1 MRAPEVDVAKFEYPN
16 GLVLLVAEQH
26 YAEIAS
32 VQAWCQT
39 GSIHEGKWLGAGMTH
54 LLEHMLFKG
63 TRKRT
68 ALRLSEE
75 IHQVGGYLNAY
86 TSFDRTVFWADC
98 PKGAVETALELLA
111 DMLFQSLIDSAEL
124 QREMDVI
131 RREFDMGRDDPDRM
145 LSQLTFSTAFQAH
158 PCRFPVI
165 GLREIFDQITRD
177 ELMDYYRRRY
187 APNNI
192 FLVVAGDVDQQEVR
206 EAVERHFGGP
216 KPAPLEAIVLPDEP
230 PQIGRREREEIF
242 DSDLGYFSLA
252 WHIPPLFSEEMP
264 ALDVTSMMLGGGAS
278 SALYEDLRERQ
289 GAVYGVSAFS
299 YTPGFPGLLII
310 SGACPA
316 EGLDQVESKAV
327 SAISEWLKS
336 GLTPAQLAK
345 AKRMIWVHTIEQ
357 LQTVRGVATEV
368 GLNWLYTRDFTFT
381 RRYLERIRETTAP
394 EVARVARRYLTENN
408 LTVTSLRPKGA
419 ERSRRTRQLS
429 RQKSEV
435 RNLENGIRVV
445 LIHDDRLPLVHAS
458 AVFSGGVLEETAGT
472 GGLSRLHSQCLVKGT
487 TRRTALQIAEE
498 IEALGGA
505 LFGDSGYN
513 SFRVSVNSL
522 TEDVARAL
530 GLLAE
535 VLLIPSFPDDAVE
548 RERESQ
554 LAAIR
559 AEESQPTVIAR
570 NLLRSA
576 MYGAHPYAL
585 NLLGTPSS
593 VRQLSR
599 QQLVDL
605 HHRSVSA
612 PEGVIAVCG
621 KFDTAKLVGALEESF
636 SGLRQSLQ
644 VERRK
649 LPVVEQFE
657 TRSIV
662 RQDTR
667 QQAVITIGY
676 LGCTLFDPDRVALEI
691 LDEATGDSS
700 SRFFVRVREQLG
712 LAYSV
717 GTSLMLGLAPGI
729 FSIYAAT
736 SPELVDQVGELCQE
750 EIQTLANW
758 GLTEDEFDRAKTK
771 LLAQLAFQK
780 QNMDSYAHGMA
791 LNALYGLG
799 IDYFEKRQDQ
809 IRQVELERAREVC
822 RKYLM
827 DKPSITVIVKP

>member
-1 MRAPEVDVAKFEYPN
+1 
-16 GLVLLVAEQH
+16 
-26 YAEIAS
+26 
-32 VQAWCQT
+32 
-39 GSIHEGKWLGAGMTH
+39 
-54 LLEHMLFKG
+54 
-63 TRKRT
+63 
-68 ALRLSEE
+68 
-75 IHQVGGYLNAY
+75 
-86 TSFDRTVFWADC
+86 
-98 PKGAVETALELLA
+98 
-111 DMLFQSLIDSAEL
+111 
-124 QREMDVI
+124 
-131 RREFDMGRDDPDRM
+131 
-145 LSQLTFSTAFQAH
+145 
-158 PCRFPVI
+158 
-165 GLREIFDQITRD
+165 
-177 ELMDYYRRRY
+177 
-187 APNNI
+187 
-192 FLVVAGDVDQQEVR
+192 
-206 EAVERHFGGP
+206 
-216 KPAPLEAIVLPDEP
+216 
-230 PQIGRREREEIF
+230 
-242 DSDLGYFSLA
+242 
-252 WHIPPLFSEEMP
+252 MP

-289 GAVYGVSAFS
+289 GAVYGISAFS

-316 EGLDQVESKAV
+316 EGVDQVESKAV

-336 GLTPAQLAK
+336 GVTPGHLAK

-381 RRYLERIRETTAP
+381 RRYLERIRETTASD
-394 EVARVARRYLTENN
+394 VARAAGRYLTETN
-408 LTVTSLRPKGA
+408 LTATSLRPKGA
-419 ERSRRTRQLS
+419 ERSRRTRQRS

-445 LIHDDRLPLVHAS
+445 LLHDDRLPLVHAS
-458 AVFSGGVLEETAGT
+458 VVFSGGVLEETART

-513 SFRVSVNSL
+513 SFRVSANSL

-559 AEESQPTVIAR
+559 AEESQPTVVAR

-593 VRQLSR
+593 VSQLTR
-599 QQLVDL
+599 EQLVDL

-621 KFDTAKLVGALEESF
+621 KFDTAKLVGSLEEAF
-636 SGLRQSLQ
+636 CGLRQPLQ

-649 LPVVEQFE
+649 LPVVEKFE

-750 EIQTLANW
+750 EIQTLANG
-758 GLTEDEFDRAKTK
+758 GLTEEEFDRAKTK

-791 LNALYGLG
+791 LNELYGLG

-809 IRQVELERAREVC
+809 IRKVGLGRAREVC

>member
-1 MRAPEVDVAKFEYPN
+1 MRAPELDVTKFEYPS
-16 GLVLLVAEQH
+16 GLVLLVVEQH
-26 YAEIAS
+26 YAEVAS

-63 TRKRT
+63 TQQRT
-68 ALRLSEE
+68 ALQLSEE

-98 PKGAVETALELLA
+98 PKGAVRTALELLA
-111 DMLFQSLIDSAEL
+111 DMLFRSVIDPAEL

-131 RREFDMGRDDPDRM
+131 RREFDMGLDDPDRM
-145 LSQLTFSTAFQAH
+145 LSQLTFSMAFQVH

-165 GLREIFDQITRD
+165 GLREIFEQITRD
-177 ELMDYYRRRY
+177 ELLDYYRRRY
-187 APNNI
+187 APNNL
-192 FLVVAGDVDQQEVR
+192 FLVVAGDIDSQEVNDT
-206 EAVERHFGGP
+206 VGQYFGGP
-216 KPAPLEAIVLPDEP
+216 KPTPLEAIVLPDEP
-230 PQIGRREREEIF
+230 PQIARRESGKIF

-264 ALDVTSMMLGGGAS
+264 ALDVTSMILGGGAS
-278 SALYEDLRERQ
+278 SVLYEELRERQ
-289 GAVYGVSAFS
+289 GAVYGVTAFS
-299 YTPGFPGLLII
+299 YTPSFPGLLMI

-316 EGLDQVESKAV
+316 EGVEEIESRV
-327 SAISEWLKS
+327 VGAISEWQRS
-336 GLTPAQLAK
+336 RVTQSQLAK

-381 RRYLERIRETTAP
+381 RRYLERIRETAASD
-394 EVARVARRYLTENN
+394 VAGVCGRYLTEDN
-408 LTVTSLRPKGA
+408 LTVTSLRPKYAGK
-419 ERSRRTRQLS
+419 SRRTRQLS
-429 RQKSEV
+429 RRESEV
-435 RNLENGIRVV
+435 RNLENGLRLV

-458 AVFSGGVLEETAGT
+458 VVFQGGVLTETAET

-487 TRRTALQIAEE
+487 TRRSALQIAEE
-498 IEALGGA
+498 IEALGGT
-505 LFGDSGYN
+505 LFGDSGFN

-522 TEDVARAL
+522 TEDFASAL
-530 GLLAE
+530 GLVAE
-535 VLLIPSFPDDAVE
+535 VLLIPSFADDVVE

-559 AEESQPTVIAR
+559 AEESQPTVVAR

-576 MYGAHPYAL
+576 IYGAHPYAL
-585 NLLGTPSS
+585 NLLGTESS
-593 VRQLSR
+593 VKQLSR
-599 QQLVDL
+599 QELVGL
-605 HHRSVSA
+605 HNSSVSA
-612 PEGVIAVCG
+612 RDGVIAVCG
-621 KFDTAKLVGALEESF
+621 KFDTAKLVGSLEESF
-636 SGLRQSLQ
+636 KALPQSLR
-644 VERRK
+644 VKREK
-649 LPVVEQFE
+649 LPALEHFE

-662 RQDTR
+662 RRDTR

-676 LGCTLFDPDRVALEI
+676 LACTLFDPDRVALEI

-717 GTSLMLGLAPGI
+717 GTSLMLGLAPGV

-736 SPELVDQVGELCQE
+736 SPELVEQVGKLCQE
-750 EIQTLANW
+750 EIQTLANG
-758 GLTEDEFDRAKTK
+758 GLTEYEFDRAKTK
-771 LLAQLAFQK
+771 LLAHLAFQK
-780 QNMDSYAHGMA
+780 QNLDSYAHGMA
-791 LNALYGLG
+791 LNELYGLG

-809 IRQVELERAREVC
+809 IRQVELESVHEVC

-827 DKPSITVIVKP
+827 DKPSITVIVRP